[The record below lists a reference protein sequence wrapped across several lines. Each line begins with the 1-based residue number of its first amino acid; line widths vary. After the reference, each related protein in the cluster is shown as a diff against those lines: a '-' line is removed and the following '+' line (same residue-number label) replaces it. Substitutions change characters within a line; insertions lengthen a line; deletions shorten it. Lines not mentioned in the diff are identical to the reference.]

1 MAPPFQP
8 RPGDVSTEELEVGRV
23 TPINVGI
30 VGCGEVVQI
39 IHLPALYQLPDQFR
53 VTALSDVSAT
63 VLDAVGGRWGIER
76 RYVEYRRLLDDPGV
90 DAVLVASPHAL
101 HTEIAVAAIEAGKHV
116 LVEKPMAMTVR
127 ETDEIIAAQRQHR
140 VTVQVGYMR
149 RHASAYRHAQA
160 LLREHRSTVK
170 LARVHAVIGRNPLFT
185 NQVARTIRGQ
195 DVPDAAVQ
203 AVQRR
208 QADLVR
214 EAIGTADPR
223 LTSTYLMLLGLSSH
237 DISAMRGLLGRP
249 SSVLYAAQRQDRYVT
264 AAFDYG
270 TFVCHFETG
279 TDAIPRFDAH
289 LEVYLPERVL
299 RVEYDTPYVRHLP
312 TRIRITEANG
322 DVGVAERLVQPDW
335 DDPFLAEWRTFHDN
349 ITRQLEP
356 ATSPT
361 DFREDLELFLE
372 MIRLIHG
379 SAAAT

>member
-1 MAPPFQP
+1 
-8 RPGDVSTEELEVGRV
+8 V

-249 SSVLYAAQRQDRYVT
+249 TGVLYAAQRRDRYVT

-270 TFVCHFETG
+270 TFICHFETG

-312 TRIRITEANG
+312 TRVRITEADG
-322 DVGVAERLVQPDW
+322 DVGVTERLVQPDW

-356 ATSPT
+356 AASPA

-372 MIRLIHG
+372 MIRLIQG